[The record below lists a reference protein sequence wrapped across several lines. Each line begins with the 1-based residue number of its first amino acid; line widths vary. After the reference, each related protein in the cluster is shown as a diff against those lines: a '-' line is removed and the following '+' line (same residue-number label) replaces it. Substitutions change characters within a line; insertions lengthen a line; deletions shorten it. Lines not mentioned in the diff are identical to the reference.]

1 VAVRI
6 SRLLLSGAAVG
17 TIVGTGRA
25 DLNDTHVFNPEWM
38 PHARFHGAAGWGTV
52 TGTQLLALWL
62 VWRPAPTAAE
72 QDLAARTAALLTAAA
87 WLPFFPAAATP
98 GTGVEDHPGH
108 LPRVAGVPIN
118 LFQAGLVPAIAA
130 VGYLLHRRGL

>member
-1 VAVRI
+1 VRI
-6 SRLLLSGAAVG
+6 SRLLLTGAAVG

-52 TGTQLLALWL
+52 SGAQLLALWL
-62 VWRPAPTAAE
+62 LWRPASSAAE
-72 QDLAARTAALLTAAA
+72 EELAVKIAALLPAIT
-87 WLPFFPAAATP
+87 WLPFFPAAALP
-98 GTGVEDHPGH
+98 GSGVEDHPGH
-108 LPRVAGVPIN
+108 LPRVAGIPIN

-130 VGYLLHRRGL
+130 LGYLLHRRGL